1 MHLITFRNRLVQ
13 STDENTH
20 AMRAYG
26 GQWKRDFT
34 ELISALGAREWWAP
48 RTGHLTPGN
57 YCVVTAGQDAATS
70 RICCSVFVD
79 TLIFQS
85 TSVGDLVSL
94 NCTSHGGKCCCYVE
108 HVSCRRS
115 EGSYAKN
122 TRTSCNSQWKQSWIM
137 NVGHVGKLQ
146 RTDIACRRQWW
157 CYVGTNY
164 NVEDFA
170 EYASTLRWNSFVFGR
185 GVASAI
191 SSIWYNGN
199 NFSFSPVTNTGTTAV
214 LSTPQGTPRLS
225 GCPQTHQTNAFRI
238 TITYI

>member
-34 ELISALGAREWWAP
+34 ELISALGAGEWWAP

-57 YCVVTAGQDAATS
+57 YCVVTAGQDAANS

-94 NCTSHGGKCCCYVE
+94 NCTSDGGKCYCVE

-122 TRTSCNSQWKQSWIM
+122 NTHELQQPVKA
-137 NVGHVGKLQ
+137 KLNNE
-146 RTDIACRRQWW
+146 RRSRWQVTADWHRLQAA
-157 CYVGTNY
+157 V
-164 NVEDFA
+164 VM
-170 EYASTLRWNSFVFGR
+170 LRG
-185 GVASAI
+185 
-191 SSIWYNGN
+191 YK
-199 NFSFSPVTNTGTTAV
+199 
-214 LSTPQGTPRLS
+214 L
-225 GCPQTHQTNAFRI
+225 
-238 TITYI
+238 